1 VARHATLL
9 APRAGASTTAAH
21 DDELVVLDLDDLT
34 PVDTRAEED
43 RPPPFDAFATLPF
56 GLGTVPRRIRAE
68 RATRTPLW
76 LLALAAIAMVAALSG
91 NPSSTGSTSGARATL
106 LEAPTGA
113 SVAVLGYDRVVT
125 LDIDRHTSHVV
136 RLAGLHDGETTS
148 AAPAGAMFVPVIDG
162 HAWAVSRL
170 LDRPATDLGPA
181 DAVFGTGIVGQ
192 NGVADVW
199 LARRDAAGWE
209 LRLVDPA
216 AGRVLWQGTS
226 APTRALVGASG
237 NAVVLDDGRGT
248 AALIGPVRS
257 TGIAV
262 HGTVLGAGNGAV
274 VTRTCTRRTCAIE
287 VVDVGSGRTH
297 RISTPLEPGV
307 HVGPAAFGPHGATFA
322 ALVDGRSGPSTRALV
337 VRDGE
342 ARVVELGGP
351 GSGLA
356 WSGDWLFV
364 LRADGQLDAV
374 GPVGRSLL
382 VDSDPL
388 PNGALVGLP
397 AS

>member
-1 VARHATLL
+1 
-9 APRAGASTTAAH
+9 
-21 DDELVVLDLDDLT
+21 
-34 PVDTRAEED
+34 
-43 RPPPFDAFATLPF
+43 
-56 GLGTVPRRIRAE
+56 
-68 RATRTPLW
+68 
-76 LLALAAIAMVAALSG
+76 
-91 NPSSTGSTSGARATL
+91 
-106 LEAPTGA
+106 
-113 SVAVLGYDRVVT
+113 
-125 LDIDRHTSHVV
+125 
-136 RLAGLHDGETTS
+136 
-148 AAPAGAMFVPVIDG
+148 
-162 HAWAVSRL
+162 
-170 LDRPATDLGPA
+170 
-181 DAVFGTGIVGQ
+181 
-192 NGVADVW
+192 
-199 LARRDAAGWE
+199 
-209 LRLVDPA
+209 
-216 AGRVLWQGTS
+216 
-226 APTRALVGASG
+226 
-237 NAVVLDDGRGT
+237 
-248 AALIGPVRS
+248 
-257 TGIAV
+257 
-262 HGTVLGAGNGAV
+262 V